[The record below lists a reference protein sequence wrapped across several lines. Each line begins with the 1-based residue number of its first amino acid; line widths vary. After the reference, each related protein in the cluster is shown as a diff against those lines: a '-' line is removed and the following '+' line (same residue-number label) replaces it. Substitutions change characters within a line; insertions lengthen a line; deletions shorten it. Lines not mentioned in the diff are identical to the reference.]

1 MDMRSAPP
9 SGPPPR
15 YNFMQRVYRYNLRP
29 VALTCG
35 VLAWLWTLLW
45 SIRSFQD
52 VGGDR
57 ISFPRVVA
65 FDITLGA
72 LYATACAIETF
83 GIFAM
88 FGQKTRLVGIYS
100 WASVGAVV
108 VVIAAELI
116 RIILHF
122 SLKGSLIDQCTKEN
136 TGDVVISRGG
146 FWDPV
151 TSTTLSQA
159 EARNWCNDAWNR
171 GTFADFAWFIVS
183 ALLGFMFVSVNF
195 AYWRQLL
202 DPTSVVSRY
211 PRAPSEQYHMGAM
224 PPHQPQPYNP
234 YAQQQYNPY
243 SYGQPDPFARN
254 DYAPPYDAHK
264 LPGYGSHGFDNQEV
278 RDDKDPNGPKPPA

>member
-1 MDMRSAPP
+1 MDMRPAPP
-9 SGPPPR
+9 TGPPPR

-29 VALTCG
+29 VALSCG
-35 VLAWLWTLLW
+35 VLAWMWTLLW

-65 FDITLGA
+65 FDITLGT

-100 WASVGAVV
+100 WASIGAVV

-136 TGDVVISRGG
+136 TGDVV
-146 FWDPV
+146 V
-151 TSTTLSQA
+151 T
-159 EARNWCNDAWNR
+159 R
-171 GTFADFAWFIVS
+171 V
-183 ALLGFMFVSVNF
+183 
-195 AYWRQLL
+195 
-202 DPTSVVSRY
+202 
-211 PRAPSEQYHMGAM
+211 GA
-224 PPHQPQPYNP
+224 
-234 YAQQQYNPY
+234 
-243 SYGQPDPFARN
+243 
-254 DYAPPYDAHK
+254 
-264 LPGYGSHGFDNQEV
+264 V
-278 RDDKDPNGPKPPA
+278 

>member
-1 MDMRSAPP
+1 MDTRPP
-9 SGPPPR
+9 PPGPPPR
-15 YNFMQRVYRYNLRP
+15 YNFMQKVYRYNLRP

-35 VLAWLWTLLW
+35 VMAWLWTLLW

-52 VGGDR
+52 AGGDR
-57 ISFPRVVA
+57 TSFPRVVA

-83 GIFAM
+83 GVFAM

-100 WASVGAVV
+100 WASVGAVI

-122 SLKGSLIDQCTKEN
+122 TLKKSLIDQCTREN
-136 TGDVVISRGG
+136 TGDVVITRGG
-146 FWDPV
+146 FWDPT
-151 TSTTLSQA
+151 TSTTLTEA
-159 EARNWCNDAWNR
+159 DARNWCNDAWNR
-171 GTFADFAWFIVS
+171 GTFADFAWFILS

-211 PRAPSEQYHMGAM
+211 PRAPSEQYGMGAI
-224 PPHQPQPYNP
+224 PHQPQPYNP

-254 DYAPPYDAHK
+254 DYAPPYDAQK
-264 LPGYGSHGFDNQEV
+264 LPGYGSHGFDNQEL
-278 RDDKDPNGPKPPA
+278 RDDKDPNGPKPQA

>member
-1 MDMRSAPP
+1 MDMRPPPP

-15 YNFMQRVYRYNLRP
+15 YNFMQKMYRYNLRP

-35 VLAWLWTLLW
+35 ILAWLWTLLW

-65 FDITLGA
+65 FDITLGS
-72 LYATACAIETF
+72 LYAVACAIETF
-83 GIFAM
+83 GVFAM
-88 FGQKTRLVGIYS
+88 FGQRTKLVGIYS
-100 WASVGAVV
+100 WASVGAVI

-146 FWDPV
+146 FWDPT
-151 TSTTLSQA
+151 TSTTLT
-159 EARNWCNDAWNR
+159 ETDARNWCNDAWNR

-195 AYWRQLL
+195 AYWRQLR

-224 PPHQPQPYNP
+224 PPHQPQQYNP

-243 SYGQPDPFARN
+243 SYGQPDPFARS
-254 DYAPPYDAHK
+254 DYAPPYDAQK

-278 RDDKDPNGPKPPA
+278 RDDKDPNGPKA